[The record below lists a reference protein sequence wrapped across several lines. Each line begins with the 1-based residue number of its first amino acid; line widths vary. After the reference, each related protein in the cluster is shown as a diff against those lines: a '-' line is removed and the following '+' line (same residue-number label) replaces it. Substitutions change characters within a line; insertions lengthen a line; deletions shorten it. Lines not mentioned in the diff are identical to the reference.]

1 MSRREHGLTIALLTA
16 CAVMLTPI
24 HAAGQSCENLT
35 DLRTRFLEHGTF
47 DQAVDSEQAAQRASQ
62 SASPECA
69 VYCEAHQ
76 WVSYTRA
83 ADFGWNMAERYS
95 RFKKGMAK
103 MDSLVNT
110 DPNDAVLRALRLS
123 VSGTAPRFLG
133 EDTHWEA
140 DAKAVKTLS
149 ATRFWEAS
157 PEFAK
162 WMSELAADILQ
173 QIDTTP

>member
-1 MSRREHGLTIALLTA
+1 MSPGRRGVAAVLLTA
-16 CAVMLTPI
+16 CALLL
-24 HAAGQSCENLT
+24 AQSSWGQSCNDLT
-35 DLRTRFLEHGTF
+35 DLRVRFLEHGTF
-47 DQAVDSEQAAQRASQ
+47 KQAIESEEAAQRASTT
-62 SASPECA
+62 SSPECA
-69 VYCEAHQ
+69 LYCEAHQ

-110 DPNDAVLRALRLS
+110 DPNDAVLRSLRLS

-140 DAKAVKTLS
+140 DAKADMQVSQTN
-149 ATRFWEAS
+149 FWEAS
-157 PEFAK
+157 PEFSK
-162 WMSELAADILQ
+162 WISDLAADILQ
-173 QIDTTP
+173 QLDTTP

>member
-1 MSRREHGLTIALLTA
+1 MLAGRRGVAAVFLTVS
-16 CAVMLTPI
+16 AVLM
-24 HAAGQSCENLT
+24 AQSSWGQSCVNLT
-35 DLRTRFLEHGTF
+35 DLRVRFMEHGTYK
-47 DQAVDSEQAAQRASQ
+47 QAIESEEAALRASKT
-62 SASPECA
+62 ASPECA

-103 MDSLVNT
+103 LDSLVNT
-110 DPNDAVLRALRLS
+110 APNDAVLRSLRLS

-140 DAKAVKTLS
+140 DAKAVVQVSQTN
-149 ATRFWEAS
+149 FWEAS
-157 PEFAK
+157 PEFSK
-162 WMSELAADILQ
+162 WISDLSADILQ
-173 QIDTTP
+173 QLDTTP